1 MPCVQFASQSAA
13 RGFPGLPLQ
22 VLQLRCKPGTAQ
34 AASLPAC
41 CLPTQNHLHAG
52 LRDALKLRRGFQP

>member
-1 MPCVQFASQSAA
+1 MLHVQFASQSMA
-13 RGFPGLPLQ
+13 RGFPSLLLQ

-41 CLPTQNHLHAG
+41 SLRTQNHLHAG
-52 LRDALKLRRGFQP
+52 LQDALQLQRGFQP